1 MLKAVEELVPDLL
14 PFITP
19 FTVSHPPFSGE
30 TKFCSLSLGR
40 LLFCLTIHHLI
51 LQLRS
56 KFCGRWDTGG
66 QYGDVLQDLHT
77 VELVAEVLGLQLN
90 RGKLEV
96 ICPDPTTRISLLP
109 STPGLHVTSPNHA
122 ALLGSLL
129 GDMDSI
135 SNTI

>member
-56 KFCGRWDTGG
+56 KFCGRWDTGV

-77 VELVAEVLGLQLN
+77 VEQVADDLGLQLN
-90 RGKLEV
+90 RGKSEV
-96 ICPDPTTRISLLP
+96 ICVDPTTGKSLLATT
-109 STPGLHVTSPNHA
+109 SRLHVTSPNHA
-122 ALLGSLL
+122 ALLS
-129 GDMDSI
+129 SPP
-135 SNTI
+135 